1 LRIAIENFK
10 SLKRIEMELADAT
23 VLIGPPASGKSNI
36 LDAIAFAGYFHRF
49 RVLGEEYGNDVHF
62 LEPLMSIARFSDPRN
77 LFPFYDISQDIAI
90 SVTGEANVR
99 CVARFEHGSVKVYI
113 NGVEVPW
120 NIGTSPA
127 VARTEVVD
135 AVKSANVLFEARLY
149 SYDRYGL
156 GIQSCDTKSCGFGY
170 IVSNAVY
177 ARQYPV
183 HILNDL
189 GWNATH
195 ILLQSP
201 RVVSDINREFAEGFN
216 EKVEIRVL
224 RSGEAR
230 IFDKEYEMPYNALSD
245 GILRTLYILLAL
257 SSAINYTKVHGLE
270 KKLAI
275 LLEEPETHTF
285 PFLLRLLINYIKKAS
300 QKIYIVISTHNPL
313 LPTALRDEVKNF
325 RAYYVYRDENGYTNI
340 AELDMDKMAKDL
352 ITFEDIMSRNPND
365 VLREYVLKRL

>member
-10 SLKRIEMELADAT
+10 SLKRVEMELADVT
-23 VLIGPPASGKSNI
+23 VLIGAPASGKSNI
-36 LDAIAFAGYFHRF
+36 LDVIAFAGYFHRF
-49 RVLGEEYGNDVHF
+49 RVLGEEYGNNAYF

-77 LFPFYDISQDIAI
+77 LFPFYDTSQDIAV

-99 CVARFEHGSVKVYI
+99 CVARFEHGSVKVYV

-156 GIQSCDTKSCGFGY
+156 GMQSCSTTSCGFSY

-183 HILNDL
+183 HILSDL
-189 GWNATH
+189 GQNATH
-195 ILLQSP
+195 ILLQNP
-201 RVVSDINREFAEGFN
+201 RVVLDINREFAEGFN
-216 EKVEIRVL
+216 EEVEIHVL

-230 IFDKEYEMPYNALSD
+230 IFDKEYEMPYDTLSD
-245 GILRTLYILLAL
+245 GLLRTLYILLAL
-257 SSAINYTKVHGLE
+257 SSAINYAKVHELE
-270 KKLAI
+270 KKLII
-275 LLEEPETHTF
+275 LLEEPETHAF
-285 PFLLRLLINYIKKAS
+285 PFLLRLL
-300 QKIYIVISTHNPL
+300 QV
-313 LPTALRDEVKNF
+313 
-325 RAYYVYRDENGYTNI
+325 
-340 AELDMDKMAKDL
+340 
-352 ITFEDIMSRNPND
+352 
-365 VLREYVLKRL
+365 

>member
-1 LRIAIENFK
+1 MRIAIENFK

-23 VLIGPPASGKSNI
+23 VLIGAPASGKSNI

-99 CVARFEHGSVKVYI
+99 CVARFEHGSVEVYI

-156 GIQSCDTKSCGFGY
+156 GIQSCGTKSCGFGY

-183 HILNDL
+183 YILSDL

-230 IFDKEYEMPYNALSD
+230 IFDKEYEMPYDALSD

-257 SSAINYTKVHGLE
+257 NSAINYAKVHGLE
-270 KKLAI
+270 KRLAI
-275 LLEEPETHTF
+275 LLEGPESHIF
-285 PFLLRLLINYIKKAS
+285 PFLLRLLIDYIKRVL
-300 QKIYIVISTHNPL
+300 QKSIHCDIIVQPIVANSYM
-313 LPTALRDEVKNF
+313 R
-325 RAYYVYRDENGYTNI
+325 
-340 AELDMDKMAKDL
+340 
-352 ITFEDIMSRNPND
+352 
-365 VLREYVLKRL
+365 